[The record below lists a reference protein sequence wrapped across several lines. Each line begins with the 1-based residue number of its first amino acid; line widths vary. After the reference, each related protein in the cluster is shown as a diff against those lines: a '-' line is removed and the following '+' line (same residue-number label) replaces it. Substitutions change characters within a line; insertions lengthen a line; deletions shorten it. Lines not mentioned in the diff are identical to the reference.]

1 MLRVRL
7 TRTGKKHAPSFRIVV
22 GPHSRDLEVLGSY
35 NPQLKPAS
43 FKVDKERL
51 EYWVSKGAKLT
62 DAVESLL
69 EGKYEFKPYVRRE
82 EKVQAEEETSESE
95 AVNEAQEKPV
105 EKPKPEKEEEVPES
119 TEKEGNEKA
128 S

>member
-1 MLRVRL
+1 MIRVRL

-22 GPHSRDLEVLGSY
+22 GPKSRDIEVLGFY

-69 EGKYEFKPYVRRE
+69 EGKYKFKPYIR
-82 EKVQAEEETSESE
+82 
-95 AVNEAQEKPV
+95 
-105 EKPKPEKEEEVPES
+105 KEEEVPSGKETPES
-119 TEKEGNEKA
+119 KVIKED
-128 S
+128 